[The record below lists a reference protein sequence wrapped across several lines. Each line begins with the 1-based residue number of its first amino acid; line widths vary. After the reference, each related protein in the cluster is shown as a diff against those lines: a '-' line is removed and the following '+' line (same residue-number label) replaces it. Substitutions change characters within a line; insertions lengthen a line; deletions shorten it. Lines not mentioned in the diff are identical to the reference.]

1 MLKGKKIVLGITGSI
16 AAYKSCLIIRGLI
29 KRGAEVQV
37 VITPAGKEFIT
48 PITLSA
54 LTHKPVVSEFFSQRD
69 GTWNSH
75 VDLGLWA
82 DAMVIAPCTASTM
95 GKMAH
100 GIADNMLITTYLS
113 MKAPVFIAPAMDL
126 DMYKHPSTQA
136 NMKTLLSYGNHII
149 EPEVGF
155 LASGLEGKGRMEEP
169 DVIVDYLDRYF
180 QMKEDEVEEKAEA
193 KAEGKTETNAEG
205 KAEEDSDALLDLSGK
220 KVMITAGPTYEK
232 IDPVRF
238 IGNYSSGK
246 MGFALAE
253 ECLRRGADVTLIA
266 GPVALSCSPA
276 IHRIN
281 VESCEEMYQAATQ
294 AFGQTDAAILCA
306 AVADFKPSTVAD
318 RKIKREKD
326 DLELTLVPTH
336 DIAAALGGMK
346 QKHQRIVAF
355 ALETN
360 DEENNAQ
367 KKRVKKN
374 ADFIVLNSTRNPG
387 TTFRT
392 DDNQITIISE
402 KGKKEYEKKPKTE
415 VARDIIDELA
425 LLL

>member
-37 VITPAGKEFIT
+37 VITPVGKEFIT

-82 DAMVIAPCTASTM
+82 DAMLIAPCTASTM

-136 NMKTLLSYGNHII
+136 NMKTLLGYGNHII

-169 DVIVDYLDRYF
+169 DIIVECLDRF
-180 QMKEDEVEEKAEA
+180 FDEQAQQ
-193 KAEGKTETNAEG
+193 NAETDEAASENC
-205 KAEEDSDALLDLSGK
+205 KEKESDKLDLKGK
-220 KVMITAGPTYEK
+220 KIMITAGPTYEK

-253 ECLRRGADVTLIA
+253 ECCRRGAEVTLVA
-266 GPVALSCSPA
+266 GPVSLSCSEA
-276 IHRIN
+276 IHRID
-281 VESCEEMYQAATQ
+281 VESCEEMYQAATK
-294 AFGQTDAAILCA
+294 AFASTDAAILCA
-306 AVADFKPSTVAD
+306 AVADFKPSEIAD

-326 DLELTLVPTH
+326 DLELHLVPTH
-336 DIAAALGGMK
+336 DIAAALGKMK

-360 DEENNAQ
+360 DEEANAQ
-367 KKRVKKN
+367 KKREKKN

-402 KGKKEYEKKPKTE
+402 EGKKEYEKKPKTE
-415 VARDIIDELA
+415 VARDIINELA
-425 LLL
+425 HLL

>member
-82 DAMVIAPCTASTM
+82 DAMLIAPCTASTM

-136 NMKTLLSYGNHII
+136 NMKTLLGYGNHII

-169 DVIVDYLDRYF
+169 DIIVECLDRF
-180 QMKEDEVEEKAEA
+180 FDEQAQQ
-193 KAEGKTETNAEG
+193 NAETDEAASENC
-205 KAEEDSDALLDLSGK
+205 KEKESDKLDLKGK
-220 KVMITAGPTYEK
+220 KIMITAGPTYEK

-253 ECLRRGADVTLIA
+253 ECCRRGAEVTLVA
-266 GPVALSCSPA
+266 GPVSLSCSEA
-276 IHRIN
+276 IHRID
-281 VESCEEMYQAATQ
+281 VESCEEMYQAATK
-294 AFGQTDAAILCA
+294 AFASTDAAILCA
-306 AVADFKPSTVAD
+306 AVADFKPSEIAD
-318 RKIKREKD
+318 RKIKRAKD
-326 DLELTLVPTH
+326 DLKLRLVPTH
-336 DIAAALGGMK
+336 DIAAALGKMK

-360 DEENNAQ
+360 DEEANAQ
-367 KKRVKKN
+367 KKRKKKN

-402 KGKKEYEKKPKTE
+402 EGKKEYEKKPKTE
-415 VARDIIDELA
+415 VARDIINELA
-425 LLL
+425 HLL